1 MPLLYIRRDLSLVT
15 LVSEEDY
22 LFLAQWTWGLQVD
35 NRGKNYVRRYRNSSN
50 IYLHRIVMRR
60 VCKPPSD
67 AHRYVDH
74 INGDGLDNRRE
85 NLRWATASE
94 NARNTP
100 RLMGGMMVGESTLT
114 ASRAVRDSAYRNGVL
129 SQPARF
135 WSKEPLEIPGFGT
148 PAGAA
153 SDPSSET

>member
-1 MPLLYIRRDLSLVT
+1 MPLIYIRRDLSLVT
-15 LVSEEDY
+15 LVDEEDY
-22 LFLAQWTWGLQVD
+22 PFLVQWTWGLQVD
-35 NRGKNYVRRYRNSSN
+35 NRGKNYVRRYICKQNL
-50 IYLHRIVMRR
+50 YLHRVIMRR
-60 VCKPPSD
+60 MCPAPSE

-94 NARNTP
+94 NAKNTP
-100 RLMGGMMVGESTLT
+100 RL
-114 ASRAVRDSAYRNGVL
+114 RAGLAMRAATRSAALAIRDSAYRSGER

-135 WSKEPLEIPGFGT
+135 FARDPLEIPGFGT

-153 SDPSSET
+153 SDRSSGS

>member
-1 MPLLYIRRDLSLVT
+1 MPLIYIRRDLSLVT
-15 LVSEEDY
+15 IVSEEDY

-35 NRGKNYVRRYRNSSN
+35 NRGRNYVRRYRGSSN

-74 INGDGLDNRRE
+74 INNDGLDNRRE

-94 NARNTP
+94 NAKNTP
-100 RLMGGMMVGESTLT
+100 RFNTQTRGVGL
-114 ASRAVRDSAYRNGVL
+114 AIRDMAYRRGIIP
-129 SQPARF
+129 QPWR
-135 WSKEPLEIPGFGT
+135 PRD
-148 PAGAA
+148 GAPHCE
-153 SDPSSET
+153 S